1 MISITS
7 LSHEGTIDFT
17 FFVHQLQP
25 TISTIVKFVRP
36 LHRSKKTNW
45 RDLVGLC
52 EITFITTYFL
62 SIIM

>member
-52 EITFITTYFL
+52 
-62 SIIM
+62 